1 MRNLAFAAF
10 LGLVACGGKGPADYS
25 AVESAATSDSK
36 AQMKIEEGDALWA
49 ERGDADKLASA
60 LAVYEEAVSLDPD
73 NRHAY
78 ERLVRGW
85 YFYGDGHTDDVDTKV
100 ERWGVAIEWGAR
112 CMALNDGFKAKID
125 AGEKEKDAVIAASK
139 DDVPCLYWLSS
150 ALGKWGKAQSLS
162 KTLKHLPTV
171 KAYMSKCEELDPTYN
186 NYGPARYWGAY
197 YSALPSFAGRDF
209 EKSGEYFEASIQG
222 APDYLGTRV
231 LRAEMLAVGT
241 GDEAMFDS
249 DLAFVL
255 EADPNA
261 VEGFEA
267 ENAKEQEKARA
278 LIEQKNELF

>member
-100 ERWGVAIEWGAR
+100 ERWGVATSG
-112 CMALNDGFKAKID
+112 
-125 AGEKEKDAVIAASK
+125 VPAA
-139 DDVPCLYWLSS
+139 WLS
-150 ALGKWGKAQSLS
+150 
-162 KTLKHLPTV
+162 T
-171 KAYMSKCEELDPTYN
+171 M
-186 NYGPARYWGAY
+186 
-197 YSALPSFAGRDF
+197 
-209 EKSGEYFEASIQG
+209 ASR
-222 APDYLGTRV
+222 PRSTRV
-231 LRAEMLAVGT
+231 KRRRTPWSPPPGMTCPVCTL
-241 GDEAMFDS
+241 S
-249 DLAFVL
+249 
-255 EADPNA
+255 
-261 VEGFEA
+261 
-267 ENAKEQEKARA
+267 
-278 LIEQKNELF
+278 LIHI